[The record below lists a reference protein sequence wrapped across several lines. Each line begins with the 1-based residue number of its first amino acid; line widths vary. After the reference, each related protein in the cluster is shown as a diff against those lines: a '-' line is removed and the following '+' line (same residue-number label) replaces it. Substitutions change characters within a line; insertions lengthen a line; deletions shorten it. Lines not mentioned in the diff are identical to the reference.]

1 MKVSIAFL
9 PRLMCTLNCD
19 DGVHMVDV
27 VENCNDGIEF
37 WLYHRDYGVKSMM
50 LGLSKAD
57 LERENRSF
65 DDLIEMV
72 EANLE
77 GDSYLADYDN
87 AYVDV
92 A

>member
-27 VENCNDGIEF
+27 VENCNDIEL
-37 WLYHRDYGVKSMM
+37 WLYHRDYCVKSMIF
-50 LGLSKAD
+50 GLSKAN
-57 LERENRSF
+57 LERESWGF
-65 DDLIEMV
+65 ADLIELV
-72 EANLE
+72 EDTLE
-77 GDSYLADYDN
+77 SEHYLANYDN
-87 AYVDV
+87 DYVDE